1 MCGAPTIT
9 TTTTNN
15 NNNSNVSKMA
25 LTKVHSHPYTDKCSG
40 QTQKNKKKLQGKTPK
55 TYIQKGENEM
65 LMGLTTLP
73 FEVIA
78 SSVLAGFC
86 LLL

>member
-1 MCGAPTIT
+1 MCGTPTIT

-15 NNNSNVSKMA
+15 NNNFFNVSKMA

-40 QTQKNKKKLQGKTPK
+40 QTQKKKKCRERESH
-55 TYIQKGENEM
+55 TYLQKGENEM

-78 SSVLAGFC
+78 SSVLASFC

>member
-9 TTTTNN
+9 TTTTTNN
-15 NNNSNVSKMA
+15 NNFFNVSKMA
-25 LTKVHSHPYTDKCSG
+25 LTKVHSHLYTDKCSG
-40 QTQKNKKKLQGKTPK
+40 ETQKKKIAGKESPH

-65 LMGLTTLP
+65 LMGLTTLA